1 MAVCP
6 RCHQSVDEIRLGVRL
21 TPLKAAL
28 FDRIKAAG
36 DISIST
42 TEIIQEVYRD
52 RSPIKDTAV
61 KSHVNQINDLLAGTE
76 WRIRSDCR
84 RWFLHRDGGYAD
96 A

>member
-6 RCHQSVDEIRLGVRL
+6 RCHQSVDDIRLGVRL

-36 DISIST
+36 DIGIST

-52 RSPIKDTAV
+52 RSPIKETAI

-76 WRIRSDCR
+76 WRIRSDGR
-84 RWFLHRDGGYAD
+84 RWFLHGDGG
-96 A
+96 

>member
-6 RCHQSVDEIRLGVRL
+6 RCHQSVDDIRLGVRL

-36 DISIST
+36 DIGIST

-52 RSPIKDTAV
+52 RSPIKETAI

-76 WRIRSDCR
+76 WRIRSDGR
-84 RWFLHRDGGYAD
+84 R
-96 A
+96 

>member
-6 RCHQSVDEIRLGVRL
+6 RCHQSVDDIRLGVRL
-21 TPLKAAL
+21 TPLKASL

-36 DISIST
+36 DIGIST
-42 TEIIQEVYRD
+42 TEIIQAVYRD
-52 RSPIKDTAV
+52 RSPIKETAI

-76 WRIRSDCR
+76 WRIRSDRR
-84 RWFLHRDGGYAD
+84 RWFLHRDGGKAD